1 VNGAIARG
9 MGIRS
14 RPGLQTPSRRKY
26 DVVSDELMT
35 RLVRGRSEQAAWLRD
50 LGGSFGEDGGL
61 LCCVASKA
69 FRYWLRR
76 SCIVPLIQQLNT
88 QADKWC
94 AAEMA
99 RARRL
104 LTKGESVD
112 AVLEV
117 MSRGLTQKMMHGAMA
132 ELHAG
137 DAASREQTIQTISR
151 MFLCKE
157 R

>member
-1 VNGAIARG
+1 MNGAIVRG
-9 MGIRS
+9 TGIRS
-14 RPGLQTPSRRKY
+14 HPGLRTLSRRRY
-26 DVVSDELMT
+26 DVVSDERMT
-35 RLVRGRSEQAAWLRD
+35 HLARGRPEQAAWLRD

-61 LCCVASKA
+61 LCHVASKA
-69 FRYWLRR
+69 SGYWLCR

-104 LTKGESVD
+104 LARGESVD

-151 MFLCKE
+151 MFLRKE